1 MNWYEIKFPED
12 TSGFASPEVLIES
25 VRGINKQAN
34 FPEGFGVFQE
44 IDHAYSR
51 NFYFNPVATEH
62 CADLFK
68 SYRGRERPEPVC
80 SGKPIILIAGDQ
92 NLQDYFSASDD
103 NA

>member
-12 TSGFASPEVLIES
+12 TFGFASPEALVES
-25 VRGINKQAN
+25 AKGIYKQAN

-44 IDHAYSR
+44 IDHTYSR

-68 SYRGRERPEPVC
+68 SYRGRPRHEPVY
-80 SGKPIILIAGDQ
+80 SDKPVILVAGDQ
-92 NLQDYFSASDD
+92 SLQDYFSA
-103 NA
+103 